1 MSNNIPDKI
10 DYLNITKD
18 LIKDKL
24 DSTGQDTNVPLSK
37 YSDLIRNIPNTGA
50 ISYNQIDDLTNLT
63 IKINK
68 KKA

>member
-37 YSDLIRNIPNTGA
+37 YYDLIRNIQNTGA

-63 IKINK
+63 IKINGE
-68 KKA
+68 KA

>member
-50 ISYNQIDDLTNLT
+50 ISYNQIDALTNLT
-63 IKINK
+63 IKINGE
-68 KKA
+68 KA